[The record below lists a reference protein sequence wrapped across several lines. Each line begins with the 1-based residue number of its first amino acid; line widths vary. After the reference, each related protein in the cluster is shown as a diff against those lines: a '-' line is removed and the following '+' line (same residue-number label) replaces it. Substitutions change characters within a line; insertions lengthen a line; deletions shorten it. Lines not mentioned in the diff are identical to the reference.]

1 MVTFR
6 EKILHKCISRELL
19 HETGCSDS
27 EMMLQLL
34 ENSGHKVKNVCVRM
48 HVGSKCRLEAVAD
61 VLDMSLQEFVTAA
74 IDQGISEAVGVIKER
89 GMTKWFDE
97 VFTEKLANEQLRAVP
112 MPDDPDN
119 FRLEIYEE
127 PK

>member
-19 HETGCSDS
+19 HETGCSNP
-27 EMMLQLL
+27 EMMLNLM
-34 ENSGHKVKNVCVRM
+34 ESSGIKVKNVCVRM
-48 HVGSKCRLEAVAD
+48 NVADKCRLEAVGE

-74 IDQGISEAVGVIKER
+74 IDEAITEALGVVKDR
-89 GMTKWFDE
+89 NMSDWFDQ
-97 VFTEKLANEQLRAVP
+97 VLTEKLANEQIRMVP
-112 MPDDPDN
+112 IPDDPSN